1 MKITALKETKA
12 GRISLFLDGQF
23 ITSLDTLTFGEYG
36 LCVDDEID
44 EDTLNEILRL
54 SQSRRTKQKA
64 VELLSYRP
72 HSKAELKKKLMKNA
86 SEEDAENAI
95 SRMEEL
101 EMVNDLSFAKLIVRE
116 YGEIKLYGI
125 HRVTQELYRRG
136 VEPEIIAEALNEL
149 PDQQEIITRFLN
161 SRWRAELR
169 GNLASRERLVRKLI
183 TRGFDYDDIR
193 PVASRFEIED
203 KSF

>member
-1 MKITALKETKA
+1 MKIASIMNFA
-12 GRISLFLDGQF
+12 RQ
-23 ITSLDTLTFGEYG
+23 
-36 LCVDDEID
+36 VD
-44 EDTLNEILRL
+44 
-54 SQSRRTKQKA
+54 Q
-64 VELLSYRP
+64 
-72 HSKAELKKKLMKNA
+72 
-86 SEEDAENAI
+86 
-95 SRMEEL
+95 RMEDSENILFNATRAEL

-136 VEPEIIAEALNEL
+136 VEPEIIAEALDEL

-169 GNLASRERLVRKLI
+169 GNLASRERLVKKLI

-193 PVASRFEIED
+193 PVVSRFEIED
-203 KSF
+203 K